1 MAGFNITT
9 TQLSSSLQ
17 NIQSRYIRIELL
29 NQNFQTVNQL
39 EGICTSGSIS
49 IDANSDVRRTGS
61 IVLVVTNSDFEV
73 TVGGQ
78 IWLERYVKVWVGT
91 MSLQTGKIEYTNC
104 GVFIIDAPNY
114 QYDPSTNTLTLSLLD
129 LMAKLTGIRNGYVK
143 GMTVI
148 FSAGENIREAIID
161 ILELVGI
168 TKYVVEE
175 APSPGTIPND
185 LEFNQG
191 STVYDLLAGLR
202 DIYPNYEMFFD
213 ADGVFYYK
221 PIPTGEN
228 DPIYIDDTLWSNIVL
243 SEQIDVNF
251 QDVKN
256 VIEVYGKTHDPAHY
270 STSTTVNT
278 ASNLIQLT
286 ISSVSA
292 YTEDMI
298 YGFTLTDNPGYTGY
312 NLRIGSLATLPILL
326 DDGKTPATI
335 EAESGEIYYC
345 VQYKGTYW
353 NWLGHLQAYGYAQD
367 DNPDSPFYVGGQVG
381 PIRIPLFGGE
391 YDNINSDNLALQRA
405 QYELWK
411 RTNLNSTLALSCVP
425 VPWLDVNIKVQYTQQ
440 RNNTTA
446 QYIIKSINFG
456 LGPSDSMSISLITF
470 YPDSPNIVN

>member
-91 MSLQTGKIEYTNC
+91 MSLQTGEVEYTNC

-143 GMTVI
+143 GITVI

-161 ILELVGI
+161 ILELAGI
-168 TKYVVEE
+168 TKYIVEE

-278 ASNLIQLT
+278 ASSLIQLT
-286 ISSVSA
+286 ISSISA

-381 PIRIPLFGGE
+381 SIRIPLFGGE

-456 LGPSDSMSISLITF
+456 LGPSDSMSVSLITF